1 MQLAPEFLVSMPSAP
16 KPRAI
21 LSEEQVIA
29 IFQARASAMTTTKM
43 ATIYG
48 VSEKAVRDIWKGRT
62 WARETWRLD
71 TSRPLQLKL
80 AGRPKGCKDR
90 NPRKKRANGHADL
103 PLPARV
109 LCRPHIEWSA
119 ENTCDVDWQMPFSHE
134 ASQRACHIPSADS
147 QEACIKDSS
156 ACLRPCAAW
165 PTSSTLRHASVD
177 EQLDEWDSFWRGAS
191 SADPF
196 CGDWKACSNAGLLL

>member
-1 MQLAPEFLVSMPSAP
+1 MNDMQLAPEFLVSMPSAP
-16 KPRAI
+16 KPRAR

-29 IFQARASAMTTTKM
+29 IFQARASAWTATKM
-43 ATIYG
+43 ATVYG
-48 VSEKAVRDIWKGRT
+48 VSEKAIRDIWTGRT

-103 PLPARV
+103 PIPARV
-109 LCRPHIEWSA
+109 LCRPHVEWSA
-119 ENTCDVDWQMPFSHE
+119 ENTCDSHE
-134 ASQRACHIPSADS
+134 ASQSPCHVHIADS

-156 ACLRPCAAW
+156 ACHRPCAEL

-177 EQLDEWDSFWRGAS
+177 EQLDEWDGFWLGAS
-191 SADPF
+191 SVDPF
-196 CGDWKACSNAGLLL
+196 CGDWVPFGVRP